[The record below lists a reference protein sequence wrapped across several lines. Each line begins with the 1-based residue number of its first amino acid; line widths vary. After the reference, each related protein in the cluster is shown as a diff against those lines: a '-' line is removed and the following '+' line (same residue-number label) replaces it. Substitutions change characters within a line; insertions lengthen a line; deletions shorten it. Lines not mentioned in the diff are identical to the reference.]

1 MTNPGADRQ
10 RAERRAAELREQIAR
25 HDRRYYVLDD
35 PEISDAQYDALLREL
50 EALERAFPGLVSP
63 DSPTQRVGGAP
74 LDAFEK
80 VEHALP
86 LASLDKV
93 HTEGELREWEERLL
107 RQLGRPAAVE
117 YVVEL
122 KIDGATVE
130 LLYEHGA
137 LAVASTRGDGR
148 IGERVT
154 ENVRTIK
161 RGVPLR
167 LLDTK
172 PARVKP
178 AGDGAS
184 AAGPPEL
191 LEVRGE
197 VYMEREPFRELNRR
211 LLEAGQEAFANPRN
225 AAAGSL
231 RQLDP
236 RITAGRP
243 LAFQVHGLGRVRGA
257 AWATHAAALEDLA
270 ALGLRVV
277 RPLAVGVGL
286 GPVLEAYGRL
296 VDGRDA
302 LPYEVDG
309 IVVKVND
316 LALREELGATAR
328 HPRWAVAYKF
338 PPREQ
343 VTVVRAIV
351 VQVGRTGALTPVASL
366 DPVEV
371 GGVTVSSATL
381 HNQEEIERKDVRVG
395 DAVVVTRGGDV
406 IPEVVKSLPSR
417 RTGAETP
424 FRMPAAC
431 PVCATPVVRAE
442 GEVILRC
449 PNARCP
455 AQVKAGLVHFAR
467 REAVNIEGLGER
479 LVDQLVDR
487 GLVRTP
493 ADLYVLTKEHLLGL
507 ERMAEKSAQNLLDAI
522 AASRATTLARLLF
535 GLGIRQIGETTA
547 KGLADHFGTLDAFLA
562 ARPEE
567 LEAIHEVGPV
577 VGRCI
582 SDWLADA
589 GNRAMVARLLEGGV
603 RVEAPERPA
612 GGVLAGQLVV
622 FTGALERLSRDEARR
637 LAERHGARTADS
649 VTKATTLVVAGPGA
663 GSKLEKARKLGIE
676 TVDEAEFLRRVGGP
690 EAKT

>member
-1 MTNPGADRQ
+1 MTTPGADRQ
-10 RAERRAAELREQIAR
+10 RAERRVRELREQIAR
-25 HDRRYYVLDD
+25 HDHRYYVLDD

-50 EALERAFPGLVSP
+50 EALERGSPGLVTP

-86 LASLDKV
+86 LASLDKA
-93 HTEGELREWEERLL
+93 HDEAGLREWEERLAH
-107 RQLGRPAAVE
+107 QLGRPADVE
-117 YVVEL
+117 YAIEL

-130 LLYEHGA
+130 LVYERGV

-154 ENVRTIK
+154 ENVRTI
-161 RGVPLR
+161 RSVPLR
-167 LLDTK
+167 L
-172 PARVKP
+172 R
-178 AGDGAS
+178 GAD
-184 AAGPPEL
+184 PPEL

-211 LLEAGQEAFANPRN
+211 LLEAGQEPFANPRN

-236 RITAGRP
+236 RITDGRP

-257 AWATHAAALEDLA
+257 AWATHTAALEDLA
-270 ALGLRVV
+270 AFGLRTVK
-277 RPLAVGVGL
+277 PLAVGVGL

-328 HPRWAVAYKF
+328 HPRWAVAFKF

-343 VTVVRAIV
+343 VTVIRGIAI
-351 VQVGRTGALTPVASL
+351 QVGRTGALTPVAVL

-381 HNQEEIERKDVRVG
+381 HNQEEIERKDIRIG

-417 RTGAETP
+417 RTGGETP

-431 PVCATPVVRAE
+431 PSCGTAVARAE
-442 GEVILRC
+442 GEIVLRC
-449 PNARCP
+449 PNPRCP
-455 AQVKAGLVHFAR
+455 AQVKGAIVHFAR
-467 REAVNIEGLGER
+467 REAVNVEGLGEKI
-479 LVDQLVDR
+479 VDQLVDR

-493 ADLYVLTKEHLLGL
+493 ADLYVLNKEGLLGL

-522 AASRATTLARLLF
+522 AASRKTTLARLLF
-535 GLGIRQIGETTA
+535 GLGIRQVGETMA
-547 KGLADHFGTLDAFLA
+547 KSLADHFGTLEAFLA

-567 LEAIHEVGPV
+567 LEGIHEVGPV

-582 SDWLADA
+582 SEFLASP
-589 GNRAMVARLLEGGV
+589 GNRAMIGRLLEGGL
-603 RVEAPERPA
+603 RVEKGKRPA
-612 GGVLAGQLVV
+612 GGALAGQLVV
-622 FTGALERLSRDEARR
+622 FTGSLERMSRDEARR

-649 VTKATTLVVAGPGA
+649 VTKETTLVVAGPGA
-663 GSKLEKARKLGIE
+663 GSKLEKARKLGIA

-690 EAKT
+690 EPKP